1 MKRSLLSLTI
11 FLPLLIASCVG
22 YSYPKELSTADSL
35 MDARPDRAMHI
46 FKQLTID
53 SNAPENHRMYYDLL
67 HIKAKDKAAHLEK
80 GDSIIE
86 EVLDYYIDGGDE
98 TLLPQ
103 AYYYAGRYHAEQHD
117 APQALDYFQKALD
130 RLPNDGHAKLKSVIA
145 SQMGYLYREQFLM
158 ERAKGSFTQAL
169 KYSKEGRDTFGI
181 IYSLEDLASIYGFFN
196 KTDSALLMC
205 KEANI
210 TAEAIGNNKLQS
222 SMLGQIARYYLR
234 KGNANTALTYIRK
247 AIAFKEA
254 LSDYATMAIAS
265 DVYQAVG
272 NRDSALIYL
281 NKELHSKRIL
291 SRRFAHRGL
300 AGYYMGN
307 NPDIAMHHL
316 KKYLELEDTIQHNQ
330 ESEQTAKAAALY
342 DYQLRE
348 KENLELKR
356 DNSNK
361 SYIITVMTGVLLF
374 ILTVSTLY
382 YLYNRQKREKYR
394 FKLRLYKERIASSGD
409 NAVSD
414 GEANFFE
421 SAQYRLMQ
429 ERINDGRGLSS
440 EEMNSVREAFTGCYP
455 TFFGHLAEL
464 CHTSEHE
471 QIICMLIKLNFSFSN
486 MSLLTHHSPSS
497 ISKTRKRLAVRAF
510 GDDAETSAIDS
521 VVRQL

>member
-53 SNAPENHRMYYDLL
+53 SNAPESHRMYYELL

-98 TLLPQ
+98 SLLPM

-181 IYSLEDLASIYGFFN
+181 IYSLEDLASIFGFFN

-205 KEANI
+205 KEANM

-356 DNSNK
+356 DN
-361 SYIITVMTGVLLF
+361 
-374 ILTVSTLY
+374 
-382 YLYNRQKREKYR
+382 KREKYR
-394 FKLRLYKERIASSGD
+394 FKLRLYKERLASSAD
-409 NAVSD
+409 NAVSN

-440 EEMNSVREAFTGCYP
+440 EEMNSVREAFTACYP